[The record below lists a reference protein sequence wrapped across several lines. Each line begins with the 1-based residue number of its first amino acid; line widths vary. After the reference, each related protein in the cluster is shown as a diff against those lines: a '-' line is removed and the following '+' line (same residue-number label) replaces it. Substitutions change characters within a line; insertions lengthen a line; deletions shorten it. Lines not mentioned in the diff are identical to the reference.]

1 MPTTPQRDLSAPTI
15 VIGAGPHG
23 LAAAALL
30 NRSGEPA
37 VIMERSDRVG
47 AGRSAMTTCA
57 CIPLPARRN
66 SPACRCRAAGR
77 WVSRDDYVRY
87 LEGYVVHH
95 LLDVQV
101 ATPVQRIERA
111 EPGSKAQ
118 WLVHTPDGPVPTG
131 AVVVA
136 TGRCDT
142 PNIPDWPRRSTS
154 TGTLLHSAHYR
165 SPAPYRG
172 QHVLVVGA
180 GNSGTEIARVL
191 AGAGAERVRIAVR
204 TPPNILPRSSARWH
218 AAGRL
223 TEALPLAWRDRT
235 SLLTQRLAV
244 PDLTS
249 RGLPR
254 PRTGLY
260 TRNAREGVN
269 PVLDHGFV
277 DAVRSGRVEPVS
289 AVQAFDGPDV
299 LLADGTR
306 LRPDTVIAAT
316 GYRPNLHDLVGS
328 LGVLDDDGQPL
339 AVVDDLAQ
347 RSSGRQESFA
357 QRRTVSLL
365 AVSDRA
371 RRAVMR
377 LPTGSCSV
385 KRSWVTALTISRPCW
400 PILSGSAARAAGTVG
415 SLSHTTTST
424 AWAVMRSSIRTGPGA
439 YLRALVTSSL
449 TTSCVRSLARAG
461 TGRR

>member
-1 MPTTPQRDLSAPTI
+1 MPPTPQRDFSAPTI

-23 LAAAALL
+23 LAVAALL
-30 NRSGEPA
+30 SRSGEPT
-37 VIMERSDRVG
+37 VILERSDRVG
-47 AGRSAMTTCA
+47 ASWAQRYDHLRLHTTHGA
-57 CIPLPARRN
+57 SKLPGLSVPRQ
-66 SPACRCRAAGR
+66 AGP

-87 LEGYVVHH
+87 MERYVAHH
-95 LLDVQV
+95 RLDVRV
-101 ATPVQRIERA
+101 ATPVQRIEQA
-111 EPGSKAQ
+111 EPGSGAQ
-118 WLVHTPDGPVPTG
+118 WLAHTPDGPVPTG

-136 TGRCDT
+136 TGRCHS
-142 PNIPDWPRRSTS
+142 PNIPPWPGRSTF

-180 GNSGTEIARVL
+180 GNSGTEIAAVL
-191 AGAGAERVRIAVR
+191 AGAARVRISVR

-218 AAGRL
+218 AVGRL

-277 DAVRSGRVEPVS
+277 DAVRSGRVEPVA

-299 LLADGTR
+299 VLADGAR

-316 GYRPNLHDLVGS
+316 GYRPCLNDLVGH
-328 LGVLDDDGQPL
+328 LGVLDEAGQPL
-339 AVVDDLAQ
+339 AAGARTHPEAPRLYFAGYTNPLTGVL
-347 RSSGRQESFA
+347 RQAGIE
-357 QRRTVSLL
+357 
-365 AVSDRA
+365 
-371 RRAVMR
+371 
-377 LPTGSCSV
+377 
-385 KRSWVTALTISRPCW
+385 
-400 PILSGSAARAAGTVG
+400 ARAIAHAFRRET
-415 SLSHTTTST
+415 
-424 AWAVMRSSIRTGPGA
+424 
-439 YLRALVTSSL
+439 
-449 TTSCVRSLARAG
+449 ARAPLLTPRG
-461 TGRR
+461 GDPTADTPQRGHAPS

>member
-1 MPTTPQRDLSAPTI
+1 MPPTPQRDFSAPTI

-30 NRSGEPA
+30 NRSGEPT
-37 VIMERSDRVG
+37 VILERSDRVG
-47 AGRSAMTTCA
+47 ASWAQRYDHLRLHTTPGA
-57 CIPLPARRN
+57 SKLPGLSVPRQ
-66 SPACRCRAAGR
+66 AGP

-87 LEGYVVHH
+87 LERYVAHH
-95 LLDVQV
+95 RLDVRV
-101 ATPVQRIERA
+101 STPVRRIERA
-111 EPGSKAQ
+111 EPGSGAQ

-136 TGRCDT
+136 TGRCHT
-142 PNIPDWPRRSTS
+142 PNLPHWPGRSTF

-180 GNSGTEIARVL
+180 GNSGTEIAGVL
-191 AGAGAERVRIAVR
+191 AGAGTERVRIAVR

-218 AAGRL
+218 AVGRL
-223 TEALPLAWRDRT
+223 TEVLPLAWRDRT

-260 TRNAREGVN
+260 TRNALEGVN

-277 DAVRSGRVEPVS
+277 DAVRSGRVEPVA

-316 GYRPNLHDLVGS
+316 GYRPDLHDLVGS
-328 LGVLDDDGQPL
+328 LGVLDDAGQPL
-339 AVVDDLAQ
+339 AVGAQ
-347 RSSGRQESFA
+347 THPE
-357 QRRTVSLL
+357 
-365 AVSDRA
+365 
-371 RRAVMR
+371 
-377 LPTGSCSV
+377 
-385 KRSWVTALTISRPCW
+385 
-400 PILSGSAARAAGTVG
+400 AARLYFAGYTNP
-415 SLSHTTTST
+415 L
-424 AWAVMRSSIRTGPGA
+424 TGV
-439 YLRALVTSSL
+439 LRQAGVE
-449 TTSCVRSLARAG
+449 ARAIAHAF
-461 TGRR
+461 RREKARAPLLPPHVGDHTADTLRRGPAPS

>member
-1 MPTTPQRDLSAPTI
+1 MPPTPQRDLSAPTI

-30 NRSGEPA
+30 NRSGERT
-37 VIMERSDRVG
+37 VILERSYGVG
-47 AGRSAMTTCA
+47 ASWAQRYDHLRLHTT
-57 CIPLPARRN
+57 PGTSKLPGLPVPRR
-66 SPACRCRAAGR
+66 AGP

-87 LEGYVVHH
+87 LERYVAHH
-95 LLDVQV
+95 RLDVRV
-101 ATPVQRIERA
+101 TTPVQRIERA
-111 EPGSKAQ
+111 EPGSGAQ
-118 WLVHTPDGPVPTG
+118 WLVHTPVGPVPTG

-136 TGRCDT
+136 TGRCHT
-142 PNIPDWPRRSTS
+142 PDLPRWPGRSTF

-172 QHVLVVGA
+172 QDVLVVGA
-180 GNSGTEIARVL
+180 GNSGTEIASVL
-191 AGAGAERVRIAVR
+191 AGSGAGRVWIAVR

-218 AAGRL
+218 VAGRL

-277 DAVRSGRVEPVS
+277 DAVRSGRVEPVA
-289 AVQAFDGPDV
+289 AVQAFEGPEV
-299 LLADGTR
+299 VLADGTR

-328 LGVLDDDGQPL
+328 LGVLDEAGHPL
-339 AVVDDLAQ
+339 ATGARTHPAAPRLYLTGFTNPLTGVL
-347 RSSGRQESFA
+347 RQAGIE
-357 QRRTVSLL
+357 
-365 AVSDRA
+365 
-371 RRAVMR
+371 
-377 LPTGSCSV
+377 
-385 KRSWVTALTISRPCW
+385 
-400 PILSGSAARAAGTVG
+400 ARA
-415 SLSHTTTST
+415 
-424 AWAVMRSSIRTGPGA
+424 I
-439 YLRALVTSSL
+439 
-449 TTSCVRSLARAG
+449 ARAF
-461 TGRR
+461 RREKARATLTLPAPRLGDRPADALDKERASS

>member
-1 MPTTPQRDLSAPTI
+1 MPPTPQRDFGAPTI

-30 NRSGEPA
+30 RRSGVPA
-37 VIMERSDRVG
+37 VILERSDRVG
-47 AGRSAMTTCA
+47 ASWTQRYDHLRLHTTPGA
-57 CIPLPARRN
+57 SKLPGLSVPRQ
-66 SPACRCRAAGR
+66 AGP
-77 WVSRDDYVRY
+77 WVSRDEYVRY
-87 LEGYVVHH
+87 LERYVVHH
-95 LLDVQV
+95 RLDVRV

-111 EPGSKAQ
+111 EPGRGTQ
-118 WLVHTPDGPVPTG
+118 WLVHSSDGPVPAG

-136 TGRCDT
+136 TGRCHT
-142 PNIPDWPRRSTS
+142 PNLPHWPGRSTF

-165 SPAPYRG
+165 SPALYRG

-180 GNSGTEIARVL
+180 GNSGTEIASVL
-191 AGAGAERVRIAVR
+191 AGAGAGRVRIAVR

-218 AAGRL
+218 AVGRL

-254 PRTGLY
+254 PRAGLY
-260 TRNAREGVN
+260 TRNVREGVN

-277 DAVRSGRVEPVS
+277 DAVRSGRVEPVE

-328 LGVLDDDGQPL
+328 LGVLDEAGQPL
-339 AVVDDLAQ
+339 AVGARTHPEAPRLYFAGYTNPLTGVL
-347 RSSGRQESFA
+347 RQAGIE
-357 QRRTVSLL
+357 
-365 AVSDRA
+365 
-371 RRAVMR
+371 
-377 LPTGSCSV
+377 
-385 KRSWVTALTISRPCW
+385 
-400 PILSGSAARAAGTVG
+400 ARAIAHAFRGE
-415 SLSHTTTST
+415 T
-424 AWAVMRSSIRTGPGA
+424 ARSPLPA
-439 YLRALVTSSL
+439 P
-449 TTSCVRSLARAG
+449 RSATA
-461 TGRR
+461 

>member
-1 MPTTPQRDLSAPTI
+1 MPSTPQQNLSAPTV

-23 LAAAALL
+23 LAAAAVL

-37 VIMERSDRVG
+37 VILERSDRVG
-47 AGRSAMTTCA
+47 ASWAQRYDHLRLHTT
-57 CIPLPARRN
+57 PSTSKLPGLSVPRQ
-66 SPACRCRAAGR
+66 AGR

-95 LLDVQV
+95 RLDVRV

-136 TGRCDT
+136 TGRCHT
-142 PNIPDWPRRSTS
+142 PNVPDWPGRSTF

-172 QHVLVVGA
+172 RDVLVVGA
-180 GNSGTEIARVL
+180 GNSGTEIASVL

-223 TEALPLAWRDRT
+223 TEAIPLAWRDHA
-235 SLLTQRLAV
+235 SLLMQRLAV

-277 DAVRSGRVEPVS
+277 DAVRSGRVEPAA

-306 LRPDTVIAAT
+306 LQPDTVIAAT
-316 GYRPNLHDLVGS
+316 GYQPNLHNLVGS
-328 LGVLDDDGQPL
+328 LGVLDEDGQPL
-339 AVVDDLAQ
+339 VVGAQ
-347 RSSGRQESFA
+347 THPEASRLYFAGYTNPLTGVLRQAGIE
-357 QRRTVSLL
+357 
-365 AVSDRA
+365 
-371 RRAVMR
+371 
-377 LPTGSCSV
+377 
-385 KRSWVTALTISRPCW
+385 
-400 PILSGSAARAAGTVG
+400 ARAIAQALRRETVRAALPSPRVG
-415 SLSHTTTST
+415 DHTADTLHRGH
-424 AWAVMRSSIRTGPGA
+424 ASS
-439 YLRALVTSSL
+439 
-449 TTSCVRSLARAG
+449 
-461 TGRR
+461 

>member
-1 MPTTPQRDLSAPTI
+1 MPPTPQPDFHAPTI

-23 LAAAALL
+23 LAVAALL
-30 NRSGEPA
+30 RRSGVPA
-37 VIMERSDRVG
+37 VILERSDRVG
-47 AGRSAMTTCA
+47 ASWAQRYDHLRLHTT
-57 CIPLPARRN
+57 PGTSKLPGLPVPRQ
-66 SPACRCRAAGR
+66 AGP

-87 LEGYVVHH
+87 LEDYVAHH
-95 LLDVQV
+95 RLDVRV
-101 ATPVQRIERA
+101 STPVQRLERA
-111 EPGSKAQ
+111 EPASGAR
-118 WLVHTPDGPVPTG
+118 WLVRTPDGRVPTG

-136 TGRCDT
+136 TGRCH
-142 PNIPDWPRRSTS
+142 IPDLPQWPGHSTF

-180 GNSGTEIARVL
+180 GNSGTEIASVL
-191 AGAGAERVRIAVR
+191 AGAGAGRVRIAVR

-218 AAGRL
+218 AVGRL

-254 PRTGLY
+254 PHTGLY

-277 DAVRSGRVEPVS
+277 DAVRSGRVEPVA

-316 GYRPNLHDLVGS
+316 GYRPDLHDLVGS
-328 LGVLDDDGQPL
+328 LGVLDEAGQPL
-339 AVVDDLAQ
+339 AVGAHTHPAAPRLYFAGYTNPLTGVL
-347 RSSGRQESFA
+347 RQAGIE
-357 QRRTVSLL
+357 
-365 AVSDRA
+365 
-371 RRAVMR
+371 
-377 LPTGSCSV
+377 
-385 KRSWVTALTISRPCW
+385 
-400 PILSGSAARAAGTVG
+400 ARAITHA
-415 SLSHTTTST
+415 
-424 AWAVMRSSIRTGPGA
+424 
-439 YLRALVTSSL
+439 LRRET
-449 TTSCVRSLARAG
+449 ARATLLPAQVG
-461 TGRR
+461 DRTADTPQQGHTPS

>member
-1 MPTTPQRDLSAPTI
+1 MPPTPQRDFSAPTI
-15 VIGAGPHG
+15 VIGAGPYG

-37 VIMERSDRVG
+37 VILERSDRVG
-47 AGRSAMTTCA
+47 VSWAQRYDHLRLHTT
-57 CIPLPARRN
+57 PSTSKLPGLSVPRQ
-66 SPACRCRAAGR
+66 AGR

-95 LLDVQV
+95 RLDVRV
-101 ATPVQRIERA
+101 ATPVQRVERA
-111 EPGSKAQ
+111 EPDSNAQ
-118 WLVHTPDGPVPTG
+118 WLVHTPDGPVATG

-136 TGRCDT
+136 TGRCHT
-142 PNIPDWPRRSTS
+142 PNVPDWPGRSS
-154 TGTLLHSAHYR
+154 FTGTLLHSAHYR

-172 QHVLVVGA
+172 QYVLVVGA
-180 GNSGTEIARVL
+180 GNSGTEIASVL

-260 TRNAREGVN
+260 TRNAREGAN

-277 DAVRSGRVEPVS
+277 DAVRSGQIEPVP

-299 LLADGTR
+299 VLADGTR

-328 LGVLDDDGQPL
+328 LGVLDEDGQPL
-339 AVVDDLAQ
+339 AVGTRNHPAAPRLYFAGYTNPLTGVL
-347 RSSGRQESFA
+347 RQAGIEARAITQACRREKARATRFIPQLGA
-357 QRRTVSLL
+357 RTVD
-365 AVSDRA
+365 A
-371 RRAVMR
+371 
-377 LPTGSCSV
+377 PG
-385 KRSWVTALTISRPCW
+385 K
-400 PILSGSAARAAGTVG
+400 
-415 SLSHTTTST
+415 
-424 AWAVMRSSIRTGPGA
+424 GPA
-439 YLRALVTSSL
+439 PS
-449 TTSCVRSLARAG
+449 
-461 TGRR
+461 

>member
-1 MPTTPQRDLSAPTI
+1 MPPTPQRDLSAPTI

-30 NRSGEPA
+30 NRSGEPT
-37 VIMERSDRVG
+37 VILERSYGVG
-47 AGRSAMTTCA
+47 ASWAQRYDHLRLHTT
-57 CIPLPARRN
+57 PGTSKLPGLPMPRQ
-66 SPACRCRAAGR
+66 AGP

-87 LEGYVVHH
+87 LERYVAHH
-95 LLDVQV
+95 RLDVRV
-101 ATPVQRIERA
+101 TTPVQRIERA
-111 EPGSKAQ
+111 EPGSGAQ
-118 WLVHTPDGPVPTG
+118 WLVHTPVGPVPTG

-136 TGRCDT
+136 TGRCHT
-142 PNIPDWPRRSTS
+142 PNLPRWPGRSTF

-172 QHVLVVGA
+172 RDVLVVGA
-180 GNSGTEIARVL
+180 GNSGTEIASVL
-191 AGAGAERVRIAVR
+191 AGGGAGRVWIAVR

-277 DAVRSGRVEPVS
+277 DAVRSGRVEPVA
-289 AVQAFDGPDV
+289 AVQAFEGPEV
-299 LLADGTR
+299 VLADGTR

-328 LGVLDDDGQPL
+328 LGVLDEAGHPL
-339 AVVDDLAQ
+339 ATGARTHPEAPRLYLTGFTNPLTGVL
-347 RSSGRQESFA
+347 RQAGIE
-357 QRRTVSLL
+357 
-365 AVSDRA
+365 
-371 RRAVMR
+371 
-377 LPTGSCSV
+377 
-385 KRSWVTALTISRPCW
+385 
-400 PILSGSAARAAGTVG
+400 ARAIA
-415 SLSHTTTST
+415 
-424 AWAVMRSSIRTGPGA
+424 
-439 YLRALVTSSL
+439 RAFRHEKARATLPAPRLGDRPADALDKGRTSS
-449 TTSCVRSLARAG
+449 
-461 TGRR
+461 

>member
-1 MPTTPQRDLSAPTI
+1 MPRTPQPDFHAPTI

-30 NRSGEPA
+30 RRAGVA
-37 VIMERSDRVG
+37 TVILEQADRVG
-47 AGRSAMTTCA
+47 ANWTQRYDHLSLHTT
-57 CIPLPARRN
+57 PGVSKLPGLPVPRQ
-66 SPACRCRAAGR
+66 AGP

-87 LEGYVVHH
+87 LERYVAHH
-95 LLDVQV
+95 RLDVRV

-111 EPGSKAQ
+111 EPGRGAL
-118 WLVHTPDGPVPTG
+118 WLVHTPDGPLPTG

-136 TGRCDT
+136 TGRCHT
-142 PNIPDWPRRSTS
+142 PNLPQWPGRSTF
-154 TGTLLHSAHYR
+154 TGTLLHSAQYR

-180 GNSGTEIARVL
+180 GNSGTEIASVL

-218 AAGRL
+218 AVGRL

-277 DAVRSGRVEPVS
+277 DAVRSGRVEPVA

-316 GYRPNLHDLVGS
+316 GYRPGLHDLVGS
-328 LGVLDDDGQPL
+328 LGVLDEAGQPL
-339 AVVDDLAQ
+339 AVGAQ
-347 RSSGRQESFA
+347 THPEAPRLYFAGYTNPLTGVLRQAGIEA
-357 QRRTVSLL
+357 RAITHALRRETARASLL
-365 AVSDRA
+365 AP
-371 RRAVMR
+371 R
-377 LPTGSCSV
+377 LGG
-385 KRSWVTALTISRPCW
+385 RTADTLHK
-400 PILSGSAARAAGTVG
+400 G
-415 SLSHTTTST
+415 HTPS
-424 AWAVMRSSIRTGPGA
+424 
-439 YLRALVTSSL
+439 
-449 TTSCVRSLARAG
+449 
-461 TGRR
+461 